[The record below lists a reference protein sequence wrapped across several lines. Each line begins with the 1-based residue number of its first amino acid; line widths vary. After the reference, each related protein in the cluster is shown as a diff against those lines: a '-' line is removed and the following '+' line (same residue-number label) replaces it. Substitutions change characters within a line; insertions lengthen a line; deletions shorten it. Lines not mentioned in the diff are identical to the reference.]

1 MSFNWICHPSITYN
15 PVCSRHRR
23 ALKCPT
29 TKDLALDHPRCILC
43 QVPGSHQATGGGR
56 YPARVDY
63 PGKTLIETRLGRQL
77 NGNDAPIG
85 PHRQLCSPVPAI
97 SNPPM
102 LSYSVST
109 LKICVA
115 VSLSHWQDLCSQLT
129 SRRTQLKTLTADEKN
144 DTHLKTTKTSY
155 EPFFCPPEDGASK
168 FALRVTWLE
177 LSQLCMS
184 GASQLLLLLPCHHD
198 NPPRQGPGNLLLQIQ
213 CLSPAFVWGSLS
225 RGEP

>member
-155 EPFFCPPEDGASK
+155 EPFFCPRRTGQANSRCGLLGSSSASC
-168 FALRVTWLE
+168 V
-177 LSQLCMS
+177 
-184 GASQLLLLLPCHHD
+184 
-198 NPPRQGPGNLLLQIQ
+198 
-213 CLSPAFVWGSLS
+213 
-225 RGEP
+225 